1 MRTLG
6 THAMILSLL
15 VGCTQA
21 GSSPKAE
28 DGENDTLQSGSF
40 NRGLTEGTPE
50 ACGVLH
56 VANTASF
63 SVLYDDVYL
72 SYRAATAIVRG
83 RPYAT
88 LAALDAVPYVGG
100 SVFNAL
106 LEYAEENGDVEACKP
121 ATPDAPPP
129 PSGPSELDCFW
140 NWRTLDCPAPVITAA
155 YLSNSCQNTSGVTL
169 VGHYFQNKGGQGQT
183 GLALGPVP
191 VGSPL
196 GFGAWNEL
204 TPMHVCLTTSA
215 TPGDWSGFPVQLQNA
230 DGKLS
235 NTVTV
240 ENLLPQTIDVPSSS
254 SPESFNDPFD
264 PDTCNQ
270 HGMTDDEALAKFA
283 PGTATA
289 QLGTLQMMS
298 RSRTCNA
305 VTGCAAWGPGAAD
318 RSLAAS
324 LFLSGVTK
332 KLQLGGADC
341 SAITNRH
348 GTAQLSVCDFSDYI
362 QGPHVYA
369 HVAASCL
376 RAERT
381 VASDPDWSGTFT
393 QTNLV
398 GLLRY

>member
-6 THAMILSLL
+6 THAMILSAL

-21 GSSPKAE
+21 GSDSTREE
-28 DGENDTLQSGSF
+28 DGETDTLQSGGF

-50 ACGVLH
+50 ACGALH

-72 SYRAATAIVRG
+72 SYRTATAIVRG

-100 SVFNAL
+100 SVMNAL
-106 LEYAEENGDVEACKP
+106 LHYAEENGDVEACKP

-129 PSGPSELDCFW
+129 GPSELDCFW

-155 YLSNSCQNTSGVTL
+155 YLSNSCQNTSGVTV
-169 VGHYFQNKGGQGQT
+169 VGHHFQNKGGKGQT
-183 GLALGPVP
+183 GLDLGPVP

-204 TPMHVCLTTSA
+204 TPMHVCVTTSA
-215 TPGDWSGFPVQLQNA
+215 TPADWSGFPVQLQNA

-240 ENLLPQTIDVPSSS
+240 ANLLPQTIDVPSSS
-254 SPESFNDPFD
+254 SNDPFD

-283 PGTATA
+283 PGTDRAP
-289 QLGTLQMMS
+289 LGTLQMSS
-298 RSRTCNA
+298 RSRACNT
-305 VTGCAAWGPGAAD
+305 VTGCGAWGPSAAD

-348 GTAQLSVCDFSDYI
+348 GTAQLSVCDFSDYPT
-362 QGPHVYA
+362 GPHVYA

-376 RAERT
+376 RAERRT
-381 VASDPDWSGTFT
+381 VSDDAWTGNYTET
-393 QTNLV
+393 DLV